1 MNNIVS
7 AYEDIVKTNNKIT
20 DAHNQLAD
28 GLIELLK
35 KIEVC
40 QCRCSTKKKI
50 IIFTKIK
57 L

>member
-1 MNNIVS
+1 LNNIVS
-7 AYEDIVKTNNKIT
+7 AYEDILKTNNKIT

-40 QCRCSTKKKI
+40 QCRYTKKLI
-50 IIFTKIK
+50 IYTKIN